1 MRRRGETARLAN
13 RSGSAR
19 VPNDVQVIGG
29 DGRDPA
35 FTTEVARRA
44 AVVYQ
49 TLHPPDHESTA
60 QFPRLQAGVRGL
72 R

>member
-1 MRRRGETARLAN
+1 
-13 RSGSAR
+13 